1 MNYIKNLTFLKKVT
15 QQDLD
20 LYQYAKTSI
29 LPDILSENDKISKY
43 IRQAEVAS
51 QFFYF

>member
-1 MNYIKNLTFLKKVT
+1 
-15 QQDLD
+15 

-43 IRQAEVAS
+43 IRQTEVAS
-51 QFFYF
+51 QFFLMAHHFLKKLFFEKNFFAK